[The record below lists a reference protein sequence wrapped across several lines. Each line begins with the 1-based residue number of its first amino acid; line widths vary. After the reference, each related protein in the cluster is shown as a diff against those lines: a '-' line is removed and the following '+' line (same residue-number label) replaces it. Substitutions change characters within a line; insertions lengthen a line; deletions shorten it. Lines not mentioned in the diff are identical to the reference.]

1 MAKKS
6 LAVAALKAESVQQF
20 IGAKLVEAGEA
31 LGTYTVSSE
40 IDKVATVKLVDE
52 SLRAAMKAGLQRDM
66 LKAGSQCYLSFTG
79 AISAVREANELEPI
93 SNGTRDNY
101 MSRIRDFISARGAE
115 PLDLYGNIAEA
126 KRKISETEQNFKSK
140 VRTDLNDTSAK
151 LNSLTETSVGLSDKV
166 KQATLKSPVN
176 GKISRLFANTVGGVI
191 QPGKE
196 VLEVVPSDD
205 ALVLETRIQPKDI
218 AFVRLLQ
225 QATVKLTAYDYT
237 IYGGLDAIV
246 ENISPDSVV
255 DEKGNAYYVVKVRT
269 IKSSL
274 GKDKPIIP
282 GMVAQ
287 VDIITGKKTVLS
299 YLLKPVLKAKSYAFT
314 ER

>member
-126 KRKISETEQNFKSK
+126 KRKAAKAVALKEAEKTIATMKGE
-140 VRTDLNDTSAK
+140 NDDVEDEDVPKAVTITQPKQVDVIGAPA
-151 LNSLTETSVGLSDKV
+151 LAMFLT
-166 KQATLKSPVN
+166 AWIAAN
-176 GKISRLFANTVGGVI
+176 GKTGA
-191 QPGKE
+191 
-196 VLEVVPSDD
+196 LEKIGNMAVD
-205 ALVLETRIQPKDI
+205 
-218 AFVRLLQ
+218 LLNVCKAQ
-225 QATVKLTAYDYT
+225 
-237 IYGGLDAIV
+237 G
-246 ENISPDSVV
+246 
-255 DEKGNAYYVVKVRT
+255 VKVE
-269 IKSSL
+269 
-274 GKDKPIIP
+274 
-282 GMVAQ
+282 A
-287 VDIITGKKTVLS
+287 
-299 YLLKPVLKAKSYAFT
+299 
-314 ER
+314 